1 MDVAPSFPL
10 PLMGEPD
17 GTHPPTIR
25 RKEDPLPQAAN
36 LWEDLERWLD
46 SISIQ
51 WQLEVGY

>member
-25 RKEDPLPQAAN
+25 RKEDPLPQAAI
-36 LWEDLERWLD
+36 LWEDLERRLD